1 MLFTLVLV
9 LMLIGAAA
17 GTSGADLSAL
27 QGDNG
32 KHQESG
38 GFGKHL
44 RHVPGK
50 LIVKL
55 KPGGSADRLDG
66 FSRKHKGSVSE
77 KKLHKPSHP
86 KFRDLYVVSVPN
98 EADLD
103 ALAAELRTDDAV
115 EYAEPMAVYR
125 AQLTPNDPLY
135 SQQWSHK
142 NTQAESG
149 WNVTTGNSSIV
160 IAVIDTG
167 VVWSHP
173 DLAPNIWSDG
183 AGNRGRDFV
192 DIDLS
197 SYISVGYQ
205 PIAGED
211 YVGVDN
217 DPSDYYGHGTH
228 VAGIVAAA
236 GNNGVGVTGVC
247 PGCRIMAVRA
257 GFAMRQ
263 SGYDYGFFQIDNI
276 ADAIVYAADSGARI
290 INMSFGGGPSQ
301 LMQDAIDYAYANGVV
316 LVAAAGNSGTATT
329 DSAYPAAYPNV
340 IAVSS
345 TGKTDARAYYS
356 NYGSWVAVAAPGGEG
371 ADAILSTVPTTGSI
385 SSSAGYA
392 AMSGTSMA
400 SPYIAGVSGL
410 ILSRNPTLN
419 NRQVRQ
425 VLREGVDIFNVDLPD
440 SPTYLGTGR
449 INVNKALMIN
459 SASAATAA
467 ITSPGAE
474 FFAGADLAIIG
485 SSSAPYSVS
494 IGQGNYPGSWTQF
507 AAGQATTGVLGNLD
521 ADGVLGAS
529 FDQYTIKVAAQDQYG
544 KVDSIVQGR
553 IGTRFLPGF
562 PKQYSSLESPWGII
576 GFPTLADVDGD
587 GFDEII
593 IAGRDSA
600 GRGTMTVLK
609 KDGSVAAGYW
619 PQSVNNANG
628 SAFPYGPVAG
638 DLHGDGNMEIV
649 AAVAGYYG
657 APLICWDRLGNVLW
671 SKVLEPENQAM
682 NISLADVNGDG
693 KLEIITRTNNSTLY
707 LLDAG
712 GNVLWSHRYLNE
724 EDSAEGARN
733 VAVADFDGDGK
744 GEIAANATTNLDPG
758 NTGYDTRTYGGSLTL
773 FNSDGSIRWRHEW
786 PEPGETLTPYY
797 DIHPAASPL
806 IADLNNDGK
815 LEVVARVR
823 VWKADGSGVRE
834 ARTRFYVFDEKGG
847 VLPGWPL
854 TVEGYPSNSDMALG
868 DLDQDGYPEIVAGTA
883 AVPMDSYPEVALE
896 VSGNLHVVT
905 HSGNLLFP
913 SIPYPANSTPTIADV
928 TGDGRPDIIFY
939 DGTSFRILQRDGSVS
954 TLPVKVRDLYSNV
967 YNTAVVTDL
976 DKNGTE
982 DLVYLEWKP
991 PGMVWAWDLRVP
1003 HVAAAEHFTRPGFDA
1018 RHSNYYVPPAVA
1030 PGTLPLGWSS
1040 ADVGSV
1046 GVAGRAS
1053 YQNGAFLVQGSGAN
1067 ISGTVDGF
1075 RYVYKRLDGDGEI
1088 VARVSSVQNTN
1099 GYAKGGVM
1107 IRESLAP
1114 DSRHAT
1120 VDIMPLYGAE
1130 FSRRLTAAGS
1140 TTVNATAGIASPYW
1154 VKLVR
1159 RGNSFSGYIAKDGVN
1174 WTMLGASTISMASS
1188 VYIGLVANS
1197 HNNTLLCSASLD
1209 SVSQTSV
1216 TLPPTATITAPANG
1230 AAYLAPA
1237 TVAITASATPG
1248 TGAGVGK
1255 VDFYAGST
1263 LIGTSTAAPYRVTW
1277 SNVAAGSYA
1286 LTAKVTDSKGGS
1298 ATSAA
1303 VAVTVG
1309 SVVPAPWT
1317 TRDIGSVGV
1326 AGSAGFL
1333 NGAFTLKGSGA
1344 NIYGMADGFRFV
1356 FQPVTGSVQIVA
1368 RVVSVQNTSSYAK
1381 AGVMIRQSLASNAA
1395 HAMID
1400 ITPGA
1405 GAEFLRRTVAG
1416 GSTTASATA
1425 GIRAPYWV
1433 KLVRRGSVFTASIS
1447 ADGINWV
1454 QVGSSTISMTGTV
1467 YLGLVVNSR
1476 NNAALCT
1483 ATLDQVSVTQIDT
1496 TAPTVTAFSVPP
1508 SHWSLT
1514 VPITTLAATD
1524 NVGVTGYLVTPTSV
1538 RPSAS
1543 ATGWSVSAPGSYTFT
1558 TAGAKSLYAWAKDAA
1573 GNVSAARYAT
1583 VTVSLSNL
1591 PAPWMTRDVGGVGVI
1606 GSASYA
1612 NGSFIVKGSGA
1623 DIWGSADGFRFV
1635 YKVMS
1640 GDGEIV
1646 ARVASF
1652 QYANS
1657 YAKGGVMMRQSL
1669 AGNSMHAMMDLKRTG
1684 GAEFV
1689 RRTVTGGTTS
1699 ATARIGIGPPYWVK
1713 LVRTG
1718 NTFTGYVS
1726 ADGVAW
1732 SQVGTSTI
1740 AMTSSIYVGLVVNSH
1755 NNSALCT
1762 TTVDNVR

>member
-1 MLFTLVLV
+1 MLSTLFLV
-9 LMLIGAAA
+9 LMLVTAAA
-17 GTSGADLSAL
+17 GASGADFAAL
-27 QGDNG
+27 PGDNG
-32 KHQESG
+32 KHPQSG
-38 GFGKHL
+38 GSGKQL

-55 KPGGSADRLDG
+55 KPGMTADRLEG
-66 FSRKHKGSVSE
+66 FSRKHQGSVSE
-77 KKLHKPSHP
+77 KKLYKPSHP
-86 KFRDLYVVSVPN
+86 KFRDLYVVSVPKD
-98 EADLD
+98 ADLD
-103 ALAAELRTDDAV
+103 ALAAELRTDEAV

-125 AQLTPNDPLY
+125 AQLVPNDALY
-135 SQQWSHK
+135 SQQWSHQ
-142 NTQAESG
+142 NTQAEAG
-149 WNVTTGNSSIV
+149 WNVTTGNASIV

-167 VVWSHP
+167 VAWSHP
-173 DLAPNIWSDG
+173 DLASNIWSDG
-183 AGNRGRDFV
+183 LGNRGRDFV

-197 SYISVGYQ
+197 SYVSVGYQ

-236 GNNGVGVTGVC
+236 GNNGIGVTGVC
-247 PGCRIMAVRA
+247 PGCRIMALRA
-257 GFAMRQ
+257 GFAVRQ
-263 SGYDYGFFQIDNI
+263 NGYDYGFFEMDNI
-276 ADAIVYAADSGARI
+276 ADAIVYAADNGARI

-301 LMQDAIDYAYANGVV
+301 LMQDAIDYAYSKGVV
-316 LVAAAGNSGTATT
+316 LVAAAGNSGTGNTG
-329 DSAYPAAYPNV
+329 SAYPAAYPNV
-340 IAVSS
+340 IAVSATNRS
-345 TGKTDARAYYS
+345 DARAYYS

-371 ADAILSTVPTTGSI
+371 AGPILSTVPSAGSI
-385 SSSAGYA
+385 SSSTGYA
-392 AMSGTSMA
+392 AISGTSMA
-400 SPYIAGVSGL
+400 SPYIAGAAGL
-410 ILSRNPTLN
+410 VLSKNPSLT

-425 VLREGVDIFNVDLPD
+425 VLREGVDVFNVDLAD
-440 SPTYLGTGR
+440 SATYLGSGR
-449 INVNKALMIN
+449 INLNKALLIN
-459 SASAATAA
+459 SASSATAS
-467 ITSPGAE
+467 ITSPGVD
-474 FFAGADLAIIG
+474 FFAGDDVPVIG
-485 SSSAPYSVS
+485 SSSAPYSLS
-494 IGQGNYPGSWTQF
+494 IGLGNYPRSWTQL
-507 AAGQATTGVLGNLD
+507 ASGQATTGVLGNLD
-521 ADGVLGAS
+521 SDGVLGTA

-562 PKQYSSLESPWGII
+562 PKQYSSLDNPWGIM
-576 GFPTLADVDGD
+576 GFPTLADIDGD

-600 GRGTMTVLK
+600 GWGTMTVLK
-609 KDGSVAAGYW
+609 KDGAPAAGNW
-619 PQSVNNANG
+619 PQSVNAND
-628 SAFPYGPVAG
+628 SAFGYGPVAG
-638 DLHGDGNMEIV
+638 DLNGDGNMEIV
-649 AAVAGYYG
+649 AAVSQSYG
-657 APLICWDRLGNVLW
+657 APLICWDRLGNILW

-693 KLEIITRTNNSTLY
+693 KLEIITRTNNSALY
-707 LLDAG
+707 VLDAR
-712 GNVLWSHRYLNE
+712 GNVLWSHRYLNQQ
-724 EDSAEGARN
+724 DGAEGAKN

-744 GEIAANATTNLDPG
+744 REIAANVTTNLDPG
-758 NTGYDTRTYGGSLTL
+758 NAGYDTRTYGGSLIL
-773 FNSDGSIRWRHEW
+773 FNGDGSIRWRHDW
-786 PEPGETLTPYY
+786 PEPGETLTSYY

-806 IADLNNDGK
+806 IADVNRDGK

-823 VWKADGSGVRE
+823 VWKADDLGVRE
-834 ARTRFYVFDEKGG
+834 ARTRFYVFDDKGA

-854 TVEGYPSNSDMALG
+854 TVEGYPSNSEMAMG
-868 DLDQDGYPEIVAGTA
+868 DLDQDGYPEIVAGTTA
-883 AVPMDSYPEVALE
+883 LPMDGYPEVAGG
-896 VSGNLHVVT
+896 VTGNLHVVT
-905 HSGNLLFP
+905 HTGSFLFP

-928 TGDGRPDIIFY
+928 TGDGKPDIIFY
-939 DGTSFRILQRDGSVS
+939 DGTSFRIVQRDGSVS

-976 DKNGTE
+976 DRNGTE
-982 DLVYLEWKP
+982 DLVYLEWQP

-1018 RHSNYYVPPAVA
+1018 RHSNYYVPPAAA
-1030 PGTLPLGWSS
+1030 PGTLPAGWSS

-1046 GVAGRAS
+1046 GVAGKAS
-1053 YQNGAFLVQGSGAN
+1053 YQNGAFALQGSGTN
-1067 ISGTVDGF
+1067 IYGTADGF
-1075 RYVYKRLDGDGEI
+1075 RYVYKTLDGDGEI
-1088 VARVSSVQNTN
+1088 VARVASVQNTN

-1120 VDIMPLYGAE
+1120 VDIMPVYGAE
-1130 FSRRLTAAGS
+1130 FSRRLATAGS
-1140 TTVNATAGIASPYW
+1140 TTVTATAGIAPPYW

-1159 RGNSFSGYIAKDGVN
+1159 RGSSFSGYIAKDGVN
-1174 WTMLGASTISMASS
+1174 WTLMGTSSISMASS

-1197 HNNTLLCSASLD
+1197 HNNTLLCSAVLD

-1216 TLPPTATITAPANG
+1216 ILPPTATITAPANG
-1230 AAYLAPA
+1230 ASYLAPA
-1237 TVAITASATPG
+1237 AVAVTASATPG
-1248 TGAGVGK
+1248 TGASVGK
-1255 VDFYAGST
+1255 VEFYAGSA
-1263 LIGTSTAAPYRVTW
+1263 LIGTATAAPYRVNW

-1286 LTAKVTDSKGGS
+1286 LTAQVTDSKGGT
-1298 ATSAA
+1298 ATSAP
-1303 VAVTVG
+1303 VAITVSSG
-1309 SVVPAPWT
+1309 LPAPWA
-1317 TRDIGSVGV
+1317 TRDVGSVGV

-1344 NIYGMADGFRFV
+1344 NIYGTADGFRFV
-1356 FQPVTGSVQIVA
+1356 YQPVTGSVQIVA

-1381 AGVMIRQSLASNAA
+1381 AGVMIRQSLTSNAA

-1405 GAEFLRRTVAG
+1405 GAEFLRRSVAG
-1416 GSTTASATA
+1416 GGTTASASA
-1425 GIRAPYWV
+1425 AIRAPYWV
-1433 KLVRRGSVFTASIS
+1433 KLVRRGSLFTASIS
-1447 ADGINWV
+1447 GDGINWV

-1467 YLGLVVNSR
+1467 YLGLMVNSR

-1483 ATLDQVSVTQIDT
+1483 ATLDNVSVTQIDT
-1496 TAPTVTAFSVPP
+1496 TAPSVTAFSVPP

-1514 VPITTLAATD
+1514 VPITTLNATD
-1524 NVGVTGYLVTPTSV
+1524 DVGVTGYLVTQSSV
-1538 RPSAS
+1538 RPSAG
-1543 ATGWSVSAPGSYTFT
+1543 ALGWSSAAPTSYTFT
-1558 TAGAKSLYAWAKDAA
+1558 SAGVKSLYAWAKDAV
-1573 GNVSAARYAT
+1573 GNVSAARYGT
-1583 VTVSLSNL
+1583 VTVSLSAL
-1591 PAPWMTRDVGGVGVI
+1591 PPPWMTRDVGSVGLI

-1635 YKVMS
+1635 YKLMS

-1657 YAKGGVMMRQSL
+1657 YAKSGIMMRQSL
-1669 AGNSMHAMMDLKRTG
+1669 AGNSMHAMMDLKPG
-1684 GAEFV
+1684 GGGEFV

-1699 ATARIGIGPPYWVK
+1699 ASTRIGIAPPYWVK
-1713 LVRTG
+1713 LVRAG

-1726 ADGVAW
+1726 PDGVAW

-1762 TTVDNVR
+1762 TNIDGVK